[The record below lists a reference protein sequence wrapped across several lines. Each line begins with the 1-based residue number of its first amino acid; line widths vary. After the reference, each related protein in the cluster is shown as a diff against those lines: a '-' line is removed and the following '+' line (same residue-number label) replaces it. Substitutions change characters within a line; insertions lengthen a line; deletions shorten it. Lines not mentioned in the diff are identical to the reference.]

1 MILESTIS
9 SVYSLS
15 VVKNDKIYILSFSLF
30 AVTPFPWFD
39 LLLAIIGHHWM
50 FSEVFSSGMNM
61 KTKI

>member
-39 LLLAIIGHHWM
+39 LLLAIIGHH
-50 FSEVFSSGMNM
+50 
-61 KTKI
+61 